1 MKTILL
7 IEDSATE
14 RRVLESTLQSSGWT
28 VLHAEDGEMG
38 LRRVQQERPDVVL
51 LDVVLPGQNGFQIC
65 RRIKR
70 DEETRNIKVV
80 ILSSKNLESDRYWGL
95 KQGADAYLTKPV
107 DEILARIA
115 QARTAITEK
124 ELRRFQVR
132 KGSLVEDGEPSEA
145 AAASRR

>member
-107 DEILARIA
+107 DEILL
-115 QARTAITEK
+115 QDT
-124 ELRRFQVR
+124 LR
-132 KGSLVEDGEPSEA
+132 GLLP
-145 AAASRR
+145 